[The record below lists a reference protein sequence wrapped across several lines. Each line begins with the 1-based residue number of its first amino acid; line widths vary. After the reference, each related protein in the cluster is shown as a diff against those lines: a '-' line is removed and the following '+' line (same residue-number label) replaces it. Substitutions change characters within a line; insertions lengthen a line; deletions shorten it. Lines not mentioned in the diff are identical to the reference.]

1 MQREIVRLKL
11 QIGQRDQQLM
21 EVTRERNLYK
31 VKYQE
36 LKGKLH
42 QFE

>member
-1 MQREIVRLKL
+1 
-11 QIGQRDQQLM
+11 M

-36 LKGKLH
+36 LKGRLH
-42 QFE
+42 QFEQRFAAPLEVTTQQY

>member
-1 MQREIVRLKL
+1 
-11 QIGQRDQQLM
+11 M

-31 VKYQE
+31 AKYQE

-42 QFE
+42 EFEQRFSAPVDVIAKP